1 MFRVNRCL
9 TFPRRVSSILV
20 AAVALLAAVPAF
32 ASPIVYQ
39 HTAPAMLNS
48 VRASQDQQPFGDV
61 DFQVWDSFVLAGDT
75 LIDGVDWQGSYLNTI
90 AQNPALP
97 PPANA
102 TGFVVQFYSDS
113 LGAPGTLRAS
123 QTFTT
128 AGANQ
133 NFNSNQTFSVFGASV
148 YDYSTTLSSAF
159 AAAGG
164 TTYWLSVYA
173 LSPPATPAEA
183 QWFWNGG
190 LGGNGFAYQAGTAPT
205 APPPGQVNFDRALAL
220 RGNPAAIPEPA
231 TMLLFGTGLAG
242 IAARARARRRNRK

>member
-9 TFPRRVSSILV
+9 TSPGRVASLLV
-20 AAVALLAAVPAF
+20 AAVALLAAVPAL

-39 HTAPAMLNS
+39 HTAPAVMNS
-48 VRASQDQQPFGDV
+48 ARASQDQPGGGIE
-61 DFQVWDSFVLAGDT
+61 FQVWDSFVLAGDT

-90 AQNPALP
+90 AADPTLA

-113 LGAPGTLRAS
+113 VGAPGSLLAS

-133 NFNSNQTFSVFGASV
+133 TFNSAQTFSGFGASV
-148 YDYSTTLSSAF
+148 YDYSTALSSAF
-159 AAAGG
+159 LATGG

-173 LSPPATPAEA
+173 LSPLASPTEA

-190 LGGNGFAYQAGTAPT
+190 LGGNGSAYQGGTAVPV
-205 APPPGQVNFDRALAL
+205 PGSVNFDRALAL
-220 RGNPAAIPEPA
+220 HGTAAPIPEPA
-231 TMLLFGTGLAG
+231 TMLLFGSGLAG
-242 IAARARARRRNRK
+242 IAARARRRWQTRQK